1 MNNADFDTPHPK
13 SSSPPGDPGSPVQAI
28 ESPQKPGLN
37 TPNPRNPATHHQ
49 PTVAK
54 RQPAV
59 LRDSPNPR
67 IYGSFTV
74 RSARPR
80 GSLQKS
86 RTHHGERART
96 PQRSS
101 QALDSLEADDPATMA
116 RAHLP
121 CERAAR
127 HREIP
132 AMPANGAHHTR
143 GREIAGVIRLGTV
156 TGDQSSSLLCRATTP
171 ARRPAPR
178 KPALS
183 DFTDTTRPSVRV
195 HRRRF
200 SKSSC

>member
-86 RTHHGERART
+86 RTRDRFGACK
-96 PQRSS
+96 
-101 QALDSLEADDPATMA
+101 
-116 RAHLP
+116 LP
-121 CERAAR
+121 
-127 HREIP
+127 
-132 AMPANGAHHTR
+132 T
-143 GREIAGVIRLGTV
+143 
-156 TGDQSSSLLCRATTP
+156 
-171 ARRPAPR
+171 
-178 KPALS
+178 
-183 DFTDTTRPSVRV
+183 
-195 HRRRF
+195 F
-200 SKSSC
+200 S

>member
-67 IYGSFTV
+67 IYGLFTV

-86 RTHHGERART
+86 RTLIGQRRHPELILTRLNSLPART
-96 PQRSS
+96 PTD
-101 QALDSLEADDPATMA
+101 DSP
-116 RAHLP
+116 P
-121 CERAAR
+121 PSRAADAR
-127 HREIP
+127 L
-132 AMPANGAHHTR
+132 GAT
-143 GREIAGVIRLGTV
+143 VIR
-156 TGDQSSSLLCRATTP
+156 
-171 ARRPAPR
+171 
-178 KPALS
+178 
-183 DFTDTTRPSVRV
+183 
-195 HRRRF
+195 
-200 SKSSC
+200 